1 MEKLRNDWITDGLVD
16 FEYKKYILLAYLK
29 SVKENFNSSKVYP
42 FLSELIFHYKNLLEV
57 KANKTLMYENFPK
70 TISKADFTKLRI
82 SYKQVIEDDDVM
94 KELEEIIEFAIPI
107 IKDTIE
113 EGKELYEFV
122 ESNLEL
128 NPVGVEPL
136 YNREGYLFLSKD
148 RDKQVNIYRYQVTV
162 FENSNENYRG
172 ISTTFEGSVVKSI
185 ANSYEAIKLCLA
197 RNNKSLPNPATFL
210 IFSKLSFP
218 VTETLLPIA
227 KRLLVR
233 TIS

>member
-107 IKDTIE
+107 MKDTIE

-136 YNREGYLFLSKD
+136 YNREGYLFLSKN
-148 RDKQVNIYRYQVTV
+148 RDTNVSIYRYQVTV

-172 ISTTFEGSVVKSI
+172 ISTTFEGSVIRSV
-185 ANSYEAIKLCLA
+185 ANSYEAIKLSLA